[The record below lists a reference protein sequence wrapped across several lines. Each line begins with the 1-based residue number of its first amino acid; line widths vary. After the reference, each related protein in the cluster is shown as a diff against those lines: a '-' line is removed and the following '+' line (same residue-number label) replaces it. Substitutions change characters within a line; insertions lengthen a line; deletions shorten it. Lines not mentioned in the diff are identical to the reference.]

1 MLTLGPI
8 TFAMPWALAALASLP
23 ALWWLLRMT
32 PPAPRRIRFP
42 PFSFLARL
50 ASSEESV
57 ARTPWWL
64 LLLRLILVLA
74 LILGCA
80 QPLLNA
86 ESGFAGQG
94 PVVLIV
100 DDGWAA
106 AKGWPQKQAFMLATG
121 ERAVR
126 EDRPLV
132 VVTTAPESAER
143 LGPTATLLPPA
154 EALAALEALR
164 PKPWPTDRAA
174 ALAALDAVWT
184 DRSGSGEIIWLSDGL
199 EEPRAASLAT
209 FVARLQRFGPVR
221 VVVPDPAETALLLQ
235 ATAGGAGGLSL
246 TLRRAATDHER
257 EVEVLAWSEAGMVV
271 TRETAAFGEE
281 ADAAE
286 LRFSLPAE
294 LSERFARLEIEG
306 EQTAGAVVLAD
317 DRWRRRPVGLA
328 SAGRD
333 GGDGEPPLLGQLY
346 YLDRALGG
354 FAEVRQGEVANLLA
368 RELAVLVVPDHGPFE
383 AKTADRVLAW
393 VQAGGMLVRFAGPR
407 LAERSG
413 EEDPLLPVRLRPG
426 DRAMGGALS
435 WQAPARLGRFEP
447 GTPFAGVNSAED
459 VVVHRQ
465 VLAEPAFAPQE
476 RIWARLED
484 GTPLVTARET
494 GGGWLVLFHTTAN
507 ADWSNLPLSGL
518 FVDMLQRLAAYS
530 SRVGG
535 ERNGGGEGKGGGP
548 LTPLATLDGF
558 GALGAPPAGARAIP
572 AETLAETP
580 AGPRHPPGFYGR
592 GDQRLALNLG
602 AGIGEIAPLAP
613 LPAGATV
620 SGYGDAA
627 ERDLRGWLL
636 TAALVLLL
644 ADLALSAVL
653 RGLIRRPRQ
662 PIPAASIAGVALLL
676 AVFAPGD
683 GRAQTV
689 LADGSAEPAALTTRL
704 AYVITGDGQ
713 VDAVSQA
720 GLDALAMMVSRRT
733 AATLGPAVGV
743 DPAVDELAFYP
754 LLYWPLSGDQ
764 PALARAAVAPLVK
777 YMRDGGTILFDLR
790 QGDGGRGTTLR
801 DLARRLD
808 IPPLVPV
815 PADHVVRRAYYLL
828 SDLPGRRSGETVWVV
843 DRAEQIN
850 DGVTPIVAGSNDWAG
865 AWAADD
871 ALRPLF
877 PVSPGGEQQR
887 EQAYRFGINLV
898 MHVLTGNY
906 KADQVHLPAIM
917 ERLGQ

>member
-1 MLTLGPI
+1 VLTLGPI

-32 PPAPRRIRFP
+32 PPAPRRVRFP
-42 PFSFLARL
+42 PLDFLARL

-57 ARTPWWL
+57 SRTPWWL

-94 PVVLIV
+94 PVVVIV

-106 AKGWPQKQAFMLATG
+106 AKDWPRKQAFMLSLG

-126 EDRPLV
+126 EDRPFV

-143 LGPTATLLPPA
+143 PEPTARLLPPA

-174 ALAALDAVWT
+174 ALSALDAVWA
-184 DRSGSGEIIWLSDGL
+184 DRSGSGEIIWLGDGL

-209 FVARLQRFGPVR
+209 QAARLQRFGPLR
-221 VVVPDPAETALLLQ
+221 VVLPGPAETAMLLQ
-235 ATAGGAGGLSL
+235 SEGAATGPLL
-246 TLRRAATDHER
+246 TLRRAATGSER
-257 EVEVLAWSEAGMVV
+257 EVGVLALADGGMVV
-271 TRETAAFGEE
+271 ARETASFAAE
-281 ADAAE
+281 ADTAE
-286 LRFSLPAE
+286 ARFSLPPE
-294 LSERFARLEIEG
+294 INERFARVEIEG
-306 EQTAGAVVLAD
+306 EQTAGAVLLAD

-333 GGDGEPPLLGQLY
+333 GGQGEPPLLGQLY
-346 YLDRALGG
+346 YLDRAFSG
-354 FAEVRQGEVANLLA
+354 FAEVRQGEIADLLA
-368 RELAVLVVPDHGPFE
+368 RELAVLVVPDHGPFDG
-383 AKTADRVLAW
+383 AVAGRVAAW
-393 VQAGGMLVRFAGPR
+393 VQGGGMLVRFAGPR

-426 DRAMGGALS
+426 DRVIGGALS
-435 WQAPARLGRFEP
+435 WQAPARLGQFEP
-447 GTPFAGVNSAED
+447 ATPFAGLDAAED

-465 VLAEPAFAPQE
+465 VLAEPAFAAEE
-476 RIWARLED
+476 RVWARLED
-484 GTPLVTARET
+484 GTPLVTARRS
-494 GGGWLVLFHTTAN
+494 GDGWLVLFHTTAN

-518 FVDMLQRLAAYS
+518 FVDMLERLVAHS
-530 SRVGG
+530 GGVGG
-535 ERNGGGEGKGGGP
+535 EANGTGP
-548 LTPLATLDGF
+548 LAPVATLDGF
-558 GALGAPPAGARAIP
+558 GTLGAPPPGARAIS
-572 AETLAETP
+572 AEVFAEQA
-580 AGPRHPPGFYGR
+580 AGPRHPPGFYAR
-592 GDQRLALNLG
+592 GEQRLALNLG
-602 AGIGEIAPLAP
+602 AGITELTPLAP
-613 LPAGATV
+613 LPSGV
-620 SGYGDAA
+620 SVGSYGETA

-636 TAALVLLL
+636 GLALALLL
-644 ADLALSAVL
+644 LDLALSAAL
-653 RGLIRRPRQ
+653 RGLIQRPRRR
-662 PIPAASIAGVALLL
+662 AAVAGAGASAALLL
-676 AVFAPGD
+676 ALVAPSHAS
-683 GRAQTV
+683 AQAV

-733 AATLGPAVGV
+733 AANLGPAVGV

-754 LLYWPLSGDQ
+754 LLYWPLSGGQ
-764 PALARAAVAPLVK
+764 PHLAPAAVGPLVD
-777 YMRDGGTILFDLR
+777 YMRNGGTILFDLR
-790 QGDGGRGTTLR
+790 QEDGGRAQTLR

-828 SDLPGRRSGETVWVV
+828 SDLPGRRTGETVWIV

-850 DGVTPIVAGSNDWAG
+850 DGVTPVVAGSNDWAA